1 MRTAVQR
8 PVLVRSSDRMIA
20 GVCSGLADHLGWPVK
35 FVRLGMILA
44 CFAGGAGVA
53 FYAWLWTMVP
63 TADENAKR
71 NARRPASPIAPAV
84 SLPPAGGT
92 LNAAGKAVGFPPGAV
107 STQPSNAY
115 DAGHSPSASGAPPV
129 SGPVGGPVPVSG
141 PVGGPVPVRGPF
153 PQVGAGNPGLGGSAT
168 GHEPFIEAAGNSVP
182 GVLGSSGSVSGGLGS
197 GVGSLPG
204 GGAVSADERA
214 GFGSPSAAW
223 DWAGRSGEGTWSSW
237 FSTRRVPYGKE
248 ILLGAALLLVAAIL
262 IARQFGVEVP
272 LGTLIPAAAILGGA
286 AIAWMQLDETRRAGL
301 VDKTKADQAGGWVR
315 LAAGLALVVAGVL
328 VMVSGSGS
336 WEQTWLALLASVAVL
351 GGVALVLLPWG
362 LKFWKDL
369 ETERAG
375 RIRETERAEIAAHLH
390 DSVLQ
395 TLALIQR
402 RAGSEQDV
410 VRLARA
416 QERELRSW
424 LFSDPAK
431 ESGLLADRIKAVA
444 AEVEDSQG
452 HAVEVVAVGD
462 TTMTERHEAMVQ
474 AAREAM
480 LNAARHGGGTV
491 SVYVESTAGTTEIFV
506 KDRGP
511 GFDLD
516 AVPDDRLGVKES
528 IIGRMKR
535 HGGTATIN
543 SSSDGTEVRLA
554 LPSTNGEAG
563 DQRNSEARNS
573 ETRNSETRNSETRNG
588 EAKA

>member
-1 MRTAVQR
+1 MTTALER

-35 FVRLGMILA
+35 FVRLGMVLA

-63 TADENAKR
+63 TADESAKR

-84 SLPPAGGT
+84 SLPPSAEPFGGS
-92 LNAAGKAVGFPPGAV
+92 VRPPM
-107 STQPSNAY
+107 AY
-115 DAGHSPSASGAPPV
+115 DAGHGPTAVSAPPV
-129 SGPVGGPVPVSG
+129 GGSVTGSGRVMGSGSFPDSGAAAGAGPVP
-141 PVGGPVPVRGPF
+141 PA
-153 PQVGAGNPGLGGSAT
+153 GAAGLG
-168 GHEPFIEAAGNSVP
+168 AAY
-182 GVLGSSGSVSGGLGS
+182 SS
-197 GVGSLPG
+197 
-204 GGAVSADERA
+204 
-214 GFGSPSAAW
+214 W
-223 DWAGRSGEGTWSSW
+223 DWAGSGGDNSLASW
-237 FSTRRVPYGKE
+237 FSFRRIQYGKE

-262 IARQFGVEVP
+262 IARQFGVDVP

-410 VRLARA
+410 IRLARA
-416 QERELRSW
+416 QERELRAW
-424 LFSDPAK
+424 LFSDAAK
-431 ESGLLADRIKAVA
+431 ESGLLAERIKAIA
-444 AEVEDSQG
+444 AEVEDSHG
-452 HAVEVVAVGD
+452 HAVEVVTVGD
-462 TTMTERHEAMVQ
+462 TQMTDRHEAMVQ

-491 SVYVESTAGTTEIFV
+491 SVYLESTAGSTEIFI

-543 SSSDGTEVRLA
+543 SGSDGTEVRLA
-554 LPSTNGEAG
+554 LPTVNGEMG
-563 DQRNSEARNS
+563 EQRTNEV
-573 ETRNSETRNSETRNG
+573 RNG
-588 EAKA
+588 EAKQ

>member
-1 MRTAVQR
+1 MTTAVQR
-8 PVLVRSSDRMIA
+8 PPLVRSSDRMIA

-35 FVRLGMILA
+35 YVRLGMVLA
-44 CFAGGAGVA
+44 CFAGGAGLA

-63 TADENAKR
+63 TADESARR

-84 SLPPAGGT
+84 SLPPDVTAVPHAPKAPDAGPAPAVAGT
-92 LNAAGKAVGFPPGAV
+92 PAV
-107 STQPSNAY
+107 SGNLGVRDAATGVGALPGRPPFDATTTGSTAAPSGGWAEPGSR
-115 DAGHSPSASGAPPV
+115 ALPV
-129 SGPVGGPVPVSG
+129 S
-141 PVGGPVPVRGPF
+141 RF
-153 PQVGAGNPGLGGSAT
+153 N
-168 GHEPFIEAAGNSVP
+168 F
-182 GVLGSSGSVSGGLGS
+182 
-197 GVGSLPG
+197 
-204 GGAVSADERA
+204 
-214 GFGSPSAAW
+214 
-223 DWAGRSGEGTWSSW
+223 
-237 FSTRRVPYGKE
+237 RRIQYGKE
-248 ILLGAALLLVAAIL
+248 ILLGAGLLLVAAIL
-262 IARQFGVEVP
+262 IARQFGVDVP

-375 RIRETERAEIAAHLH
+375 RVRETERAEIAAHLH

-424 LFSDPAK
+424 LFTDAAK
-431 ESGLLADRIKAVA
+431 DAGLLAERIKAVA
-444 AEVEDSQG
+444 AEVEDAHGQ
-452 HAVEVVAVGD
+452 AVEVVTVGD
-462 TTMTERHEAMVQ
+462 ADMTDRHEALVQ

-480 LNAARHGGGTV
+480 LNAARHAGGTV
-491 SVYVESTAGTTEIFV
+491 SVYMESTAGSTEVFI

-511 GFDLD
+511 GFDLE

-543 SSSDGTEVRLA
+543 SSRDGTEVRLA
-554 LPSTNGEAG
+554 LPSLNADGG
-563 DQRNSEARNS
+563 
-573 ETRNSETRNSETRNG
+573 ETRTGDVRTGERTGDVRSTDIRNREVRNG
-588 EAKA
+588 EPRQ

>member
-1 MRTAVQR
+1 MTTAVQR
-8 PVLVRSSDRMIA
+8 PALVRSSDRMIA

-35 FVRLGMILA
+35 YVRLGMILA

-63 TADENAKR
+63 TADESAKR
-71 NARRPASPIAPAV
+71 NARRPASPIAPTV
-84 SLPPAGGT
+84 SLPSPPAPAVGPTAAFDAGLPPAASGGPLAGGAAAAAGPAAGASASPAGT
-92 LNAAGKAVGFPPGAV
+92 
-107 STQPSNAY
+107 
-115 DAGHSPSASGAPPV
+115 AP
-129 SGPVGGPVPVSG
+129 
-141 PVGGPVPVRGPF
+141 
-153 PQVGAGNPGLGGSAT
+153 
-168 GHEPFIEAAGNSVP
+168 
-182 GVLGSSGSVSGGLGS
+182 
-197 GVGSLPG
+197 
-204 GGAVSADERA
+204 
-214 GFGSPSAAW
+214 GFGATPAADGW
-223 DWAGRSGEGTWSSW
+223 GGTALASW
-237 FSTRRVPYGKE
+237 FSFRRIQYGKE
-248 ILLGAALLLVAAIL
+248 ILLGTALLLVAAIL
-262 IARQFGVEVP
+262 IARQFGVDIP

-375 RIRETERAEIAAHLH
+375 RVRETERAEIAAHLH

-416 QERELRSW
+416 QERELRAW
-424 LFSDPAK
+424 LFSDAAK
-431 ESGLLADRIKAVA
+431 ESGLLADRIKSVA
-444 AEVEDSQG
+444 AEVEDSHGQ
-452 HAVEVVAVGD
+452 AVEVVTVGD
-462 TTMTERHEAMVQ
+462 TEMTDRHEALVQ

-491 SVYVESTAGTTEIFV
+491 SVYLESTAGSTEIYI

-511 GFDLD
+511 GFDPD
-516 AVPDDRLGVKES
+516 AVPEDRLGVKES

-535 HGGTATIN
+535 HGGTAVIT
-543 SSSDGTEVRLA
+543 SSKEGTEVRLA
-554 LPSTNGEAG
+554 LPSATVDAGEQRTN
-563 DQRNSEARNS
+563 DV
-573 ETRNSETRNSETRNG
+573 RNG
-588 EAKA
+588 ESKQ

>member
-1 MRTAVQR
+1 MTIAVER
-8 PVLVRSSDRMIA
+8 PPLVRSSDRMIA

-35 FVRLGMILA
+35 YVRLGMVLA
-44 CFAGGAGVA
+44 CFAGGAGLA

-63 TADENAKR
+63 TADESARR

-84 SLPPAGGT
+84 SFPPATESVPRAPDAGPAPPVVGSPAVSGNPSAPDGTGGFGPPFGSPPISSPLLGSSASARTTTGSPAAPAGGWAESGSPA
-92 LNAAGKAVGFPPGAV
+92 LAV
-107 STQPSNAY
+107 SRFN
-115 DAGHSPSASGAPPV
+115 
-129 SGPVGGPVPVSG
+129 
-141 PVGGPVPVRGPF
+141 
-153 PQVGAGNPGLGGSAT
+153 L
-168 GHEPFIEAAGNSVP
+168 
-182 GVLGSSGSVSGGLGS
+182 
-197 GVGSLPG
+197 
-204 GGAVSADERA
+204 
-214 GFGSPSAAW
+214 
-223 DWAGRSGEGTWSSW
+223 
-237 FSTRRVPYGKE
+237 RRIPYGKE
-248 ILLGAALLLVAAIL
+248 ILLGAGLLLVAVIL
-262 IARQFGVEVP
+262 IVRQFGVDVP

-375 RIRETERAEIAAHLH
+375 RVRETERAEIAAHLH

-424 LFSDPAK
+424 LFTDAAK
-431 ESGLLADRIKAVA
+431 DAGLLAERIKAVA
-444 AEVEDSQG
+444 AEVEDAHGQ
-452 HAVEVVAVGD
+452 AVEVVTVGD
-462 TTMTERHEAMVQ
+462 ADMTDRHEALVQ

-491 SVYVESTAGTTEIFV
+491 SVYMESTAGSTEVFI

-511 GFDLD
+511 GFDLES
-516 AVPDDRLGVKES
+516 VPDDRLGVKES

-543 SSSDGTEVRLA
+543 SSKDGTEVRLA
-554 LPSTNGEAG
+554 LPSINADGSDTRSVDMPSGEV
-563 DQRNSEARNS
+563 
-573 ETRNSETRNSETRNG
+573 RNG
-588 EAKA
+588 EPRQ

>member
-1 MRTAVQR
+1 MTTAVQR

-35 FVRLGMILA
+35 LVRLGMILA

-63 TADENAKR
+63 TADESAKR

-84 SLPPAGGT
+84 SLPPSGGT
-92 LNAAGKAVGFPPGAV
+92 TPAGFTPGAG
-107 STQPSNAY
+107 SHQASKTY
-115 DAGHSPSASGAPPV
+115 DAGCPPLAAGAPPV
-129 SGPVGGPVPVSG
+129 LGSVPVGGPFPG
-141 PVGGPVPVRGPF
+141 AAAGHPVP
-153 PQVGAGNPGLGGSAT
+153 GGSD
-168 GHEPFIEAAGNSVP
+168 AAGRGQVP
-182 GVLGSSGSVSGGLGS
+182 AAE
-197 GVGSLPG
+197 P
-204 GGAVSADERA
+204 A
-214 GFGSPSAAW
+214 GFGSPTAAW
-223 DWAGRSGEGTWSSW
+223 DWAGSGGGGGLASW
-237 FSTRRVPYGKE
+237 FSSRRIQYGKE

-262 IARQFGVEVP
+262 IARQFGVDVP

-416 QERELRSW
+416 QERELRAW
-424 LFSDPAK
+424 LFSDAAK
-431 ESGLLADRIKAVA
+431 ESGLLAERIKAVA

-462 TTMTERHEAMVQ
+462 TDMTERHEAMVQ

-480 LNAARHGGGTV
+480 LNAARHGGGAV

-511 GFDLD
+511 GFDPE

-543 SSSDGTEVRLA
+543 SSSDGTEVRLT
-554 LPSTNGEAG
+554 LPSANGDAG
-563 DQRNSEARNS
+563 EQRNSETRNSEARNS
-573 ETRNSETRNSETRNG
+573 EARNG
-588 EAKA
+588 EAKQ

>member
-1 MRTAVQR
+1 MTTAVQR
-8 PVLVRSSDRMIA
+8 PPLVRSSDRMIA

-35 FVRLGMILA
+35 LVRVGMLLA

-84 SLPPAGGT
+84 SLPP
-92 LNAAGKAVGFPPGAV
+92 NAAPLARNPQMSPYSPQMSPYNPASLPYSPANV
-107 STQPSNAY
+107 TTH
-115 DAGHSPSASGAPPV
+115 DAGSSPAVFGPPSMVGTAGRYAPDTETGMGAESGSGAE
-129 SGPVGGPVPVSG
+129 
-141 PVGGPVPVRGPF
+141 
-153 PQVGAGNPGLGGSAT
+153 QALG
-168 GHEPFIEAAGNSVP
+168 AAGI
-182 GVLGSSGSVSGGLGS
+182 SGADRLSGA
-197 GVGSLPG
+197 
-204 GGAVSADERA
+204 GGAVGAAASWPGVRTGPEA
-214 GFGSPSAAW
+214 GGGTDAGPGTGTGVAA
-223 DWAGRSGEGTWSSW
+223 AALAPW
-237 FSTRRVPYGKE
+237 FTFRRIQYGKE
-248 ILLGAALLLVAAIL
+248 ILLGAGLLLVAAIL
-262 IARQFGVEVP
+262 IARQFGVDVP

-315 LAAGLALVVAGVL
+315 LAAGLALVAAGVL

-375 RIRETERAEIAAHLH
+375 RVRETERAEIAAHLH

-410 VRLARA
+410 IRLARA
-416 QERELRSW
+416 QERELRTW
-424 LFSDPAK
+424 LFSDAAK
-431 ESGLLADRIKAVA
+431 EAGLLAERIKSVA
-444 AEVEDSQG
+444 AEVEDSHG
-452 HAVEVVAVGD
+452 HAVEVVTVGD
-462 TTMTERHEAMVQ
+462 TPMTDRHEALVQ

-491 SVYVESTAGTTEIFV
+491 SVYVESTDGGTEIFI

-535 HGGTATIN
+535 HGGTAVIN

-554 LPSTNGEAG
+554 LPSVNADGGEA
-563 DQRNSEARNS
+563 
-573 ETRNSETRNSETRNG
+573 RNG
-588 EAKA
+588 EARP